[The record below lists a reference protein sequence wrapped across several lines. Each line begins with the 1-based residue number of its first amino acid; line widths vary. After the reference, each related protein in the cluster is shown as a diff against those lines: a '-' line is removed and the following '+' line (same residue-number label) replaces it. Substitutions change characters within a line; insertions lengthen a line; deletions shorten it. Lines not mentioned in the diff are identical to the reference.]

1 MVLIRTCWY
10 LCALFLLMLGCSSL
24 ISVVPGGEKSMVA
37 LMGTLLGLAIGSGVS
52 ALVLKQRFRKKP
64 DAYMFRS
71 KVVSGIGVGL
81 AAILT
86 LIFLFGVV
94 G

>member
-1 MVLIRTCWY
+1 
-10 LCALFLLMLGCSSL
+10 MLGCSAL
-24 ISVVPGGEKSMVA
+24 ISVVPGGEKFMVA
-37 LMGTLLGLAIGSGVS
+37 LMGTLLGLAIGSGVL

-64 DAYMFRS
+64 DAFLFRS
-71 KVVSGIGVGL
+71 RMVSGIGIGL

-86 LIFLFGVV
+86 LLFLFGVV